1 MNIIL
6 QWLVHELQ
14 HAHPVVGDQ
23 VVYDIGKGGNSLRR
37 YILSRSLDVQVSRLM
52 VGPRILSIKAGDRHR
67 DAETVAQ
74 YVPCLGLSPV
84 NLTDRFFSLGQAG
97 R

>member
-1 MNIIL
+1 MNIIP

-14 HAHPVVGDQ
+14 HAPPAVGDKI
-23 VVYDIGKGGNSLRR
+23 VGHIGDGDNSLRR
-37 YILSRSLDVQVSRLM
+37 YVLSRSLDVQVSRLM

-74 YVPCLGLSPV
+74 YVPCLG
-84 NLTDRFFSLGQAG
+84 
-97 R
+97 